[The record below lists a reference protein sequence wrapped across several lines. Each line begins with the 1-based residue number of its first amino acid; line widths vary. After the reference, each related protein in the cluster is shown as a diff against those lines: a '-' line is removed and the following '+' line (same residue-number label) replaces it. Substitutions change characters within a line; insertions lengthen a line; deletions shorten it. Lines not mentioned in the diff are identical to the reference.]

1 MIEKMHNKTN
11 SLAFKII
18 FALIAISFVLGGI
31 GGGIMM
37 AGNYAAKVNGEEIS
51 LQAFNVAK
59 ARQQNLL
66 NEQMGERFWDLMD
79 TPEYAQE
86 FNRSVLNQLIN
97 EELLRQYTK
106 TLKLGISVEQI
117 KSEIVNS
124 PAFQQ
129 NGKFDNNLYQQVL
142 RSNNLSADAYAA
154 IVHEGML
161 LAQVQEAILNSDFVV
176 PAQQEHLA
184 KLLLQKRQVR
194 LANFPVAAEADKQ
207 SVSNEELDAF
217 YKAHPNDFINPE
229 KLTVEY
235 VTISPKDVSKNVQ
248 VTNEQLE
255 TYYQT
260 NKSQYVTPEEIHL
273 AHIQVATEAEAQAIE
288 QALKNGENF
297 ATLAKEK
304 SGDKLSALQ
313 GGDLG
318 WSKSGTFPAAF
329 ESAAN
334 ALQKGQ
340 FSAPVQ
346 VDGNY
351 HIIKMLDRKASVA
364 TPLAEVK
371 DKISETIRHELALA
385 EYSTMTREMVNRA
398 FENNG
403 SLDSVAEV
411 AKLAVQKTEPF
422 TINDVPAELN
432 HEKVLKVLFSGE
444 LRQNGQ
450 NSEAIEIGD
459 EKNPQTMFVR
469 VSQYQAQAAQTFE
482 EAKPALEQAVK
493 YQKAEQALNEKAN
506 ELVNKLSQ
514 GEKVE
519 VDFTPAQELIFV
531 QAQME
536 NPVLAQTVFAMPK
549 PTEKTTYQVARSQ
562 NNDIIIVALDQVTD
576 GDISALQPLTTQLE
590 QDNALKLQSELLN
603 DLRQRA
609 KIELN
614 EDFINQAT
622 AN

>member
-1 MIEKMHNKTN
+1 
-11 SLAFKII
+11 
-18 FALIAISFVLGGI
+18 
-31 GGGIMM
+31 
-37 AGNYAAKVNGEEIS
+37 
-51 LQAFNVAK
+51 
-59 ARQQNLL
+59 
-66 NEQMGERFWDLMD
+66 
-79 TPEYAQE
+79 
-86 FNRSVLNQLIN
+86 
-97 EELLRQYTK
+97 
-106 TLKLGISVEQI
+106 
-117 KSEIVNS
+117 
-124 PAFQQ
+124 
-129 NGKFDNNLYQQVL
+129 
-142 RSNNLSADAYAA
+142 
-154 IVHEGML
+154 ML

-194 LANFPVAAEADKQ
+194 LATFPVAAEADKQ
-207 SVSNEELDAF
+207 SVSNEELEVF

-235 VTISPKDVSKNVQ
+235 VTISAQDVSKNVQ

-260 NKSQYVTPEEIHL
+260 NKSQYVTPEGIHL
-273 AHIQVATEAEAQAIE
+273 AHIQVATETEAQAIE

-304 SGDKLSALQ
+304 SADKLSALQ

-334 ALQKGQ
+334 VLQKGQ
-340 FSAPVQ
+340 FSTPIQ

-364 TPLAEVK
+364 TPLVEVK

-385 EYSTMTREMVNRA
+385 EYSTITREMVNRA

-422 TINDVPAELN
+422 TINDVPASLN

-450 NSEAIEIGD
+450 NSDAIEIGD
-459 EKNPQTMFVR
+459 EKNPQTKGGR
-469 VSQYQAQAAQTFE
+469 GSQYQAQAAQTFE

-493 YQKAEQALNEKAN
+493 YQKAEQALNEKAQ

-519 VDFTPAQELIFV
+519 VDFAPTQELIFV

-536 NPVLAQTVFAMPK
+536 NPTLAQTVFAMSK
-549 PTEKTTYQVARSQ
+549 PTEKATYQVARSQ
-562 NNDIIIVALDQVTD
+562 NNDIVIVALDQVTD

-590 QDNALKLQSELLN
+590 QDNALKLQNELLN

-609 KIELN
+609 KIDLN
-614 EDFINQAT
+614 EGVIDQTT

>member
-1 MIEKMHNKTN
+1 
-11 SLAFKII
+11 
-18 FALIAISFVLGGI
+18 
-31 GGGIMM
+31 
-37 AGNYAAKVNGEEIS
+37 
-51 LQAFNVAK
+51 
-59 ARQQNLL
+59 
-66 NEQMGERFWDLMD
+66 MGSDGY
-79 TPEYAQE
+79 PEYAQE

-207 SVSNEELDAF
+207 SVSNEELEAF

-371 DKISETIRHELALA
+371 DKISETIRHELSLA
-385 EYSTMTREMVNRA
+385 EYSTITREMVNRA

-422 TINDVPAELN
+422 TINDVPAALN

-459 EKNPQTMFVR
+459 EKNPQTIFVR
-469 VSQYQAQAAQTFE
+469 ISQYQAQAVKTFE

-493 YQKAEQALNEKAN
+493 YQKAEQALNEKAQ

-519 VDFTPAQELIFV
+519 VDFAPTQELIFV

-536 NPVLAQTVFAMPK
+536 NPTLAQTVFAMPK
-549 PTEKTTYQVARSQ
+549 PTEKATYQVARSQ
-562 NNDIIIVALDQVTD
+562 NNDIVIVALDQVTD

-590 QDNALKLQSELLN
+590 QDNALKLQNELLN

>member
-1 MIEKMHNKTN
+1 M
-11 SLAFKII
+11 
-18 FALIAISFVLGGI
+18 
-31 GGGIMM
+31 
-37 AGNYAAKVNGEEIS
+37 
-51 LQAFNVAK
+51 
-59 ARQQNLL
+59 
-66 NEQMGERFWDLMD
+66 
-79 TPEYAQE
+79 
-86 FNRSVLNQLIN
+86 
-97 EELLRQYTK
+97 
-106 TLKLGISVEQI
+106 
-117 KSEIVNS
+117 
-124 PAFQQ
+124 
-129 NGKFDNNLYQQVL
+129 
-142 RSNNLSADAYAA
+142 
-154 IVHEGML
+154 
-161 LAQVQEAILNSDFVV
+161 
-176 PAQQEHLA
+176 
-184 KLLLQKRQVR
+184 
-194 LANFPVAAEADKQ
+194 
-207 SVSNEELDAF
+207 
-217 YKAHPNDFINPE
+217 
-229 KLTVEY
+229 
-235 VTISPKDVSKNVQ
+235 
-248 VTNEQLE
+248 
-255 TYYQT
+255 
-260 NKSQYVTPEEIHL
+260 
-273 AHIQVATEAEAQAIE
+273 
-288 QALKNGENF
+288 
-297 ATLAKEK
+297 
-304 SGDKLSALQ
+304 
-313 GGDLG
+313 
-318 WSKSGTFPAAF
+318 F

-385 EYSTMTREMVNRA
+385 EYSTITREMVNRA

-411 AKLAVQKTEPF
+411 AKLTVQKTEPF
-422 TINDVPAELN
+422 TINDVPAALN

-493 YQKAEQALNEKAN
+493 YQKAEQALNEKAQ

-536 NPVLAQTVFAMPK
+536 NPTLAQTVFAMPK
-549 PTEKTTYQVARSQ
+549 PTEKATYQVARSQ
-562 NNDIIIVALDQVTD
+562 NNDIVIVALDQVTD

-590 QDNALKLQSELLN
+590 QDNALKLQNELLN

-609 KIELN
+609 KIDLN
-614 EDFINQAT
+614 EEVIDQAT

>member
-1 MIEKMHNKTN
+1 MIEKMHEKTN

-18 FALIAISFVLGGI
+18 FALISISFVLGGI
-31 GGGIMM
+31 GGGLMM
-37 AGNYAAKVNGEEIS
+37 SGTFAAKVNGEEIS
-51 LQAFNVAK
+51 QQTFNAAK

-66 NEQMGERFWDLMD
+66 NEQMGERFWDLLD
-79 TPEYAQE
+79 NSEYAAQ
-86 FNRSVLNQLIN
+86 FNQSVLNQLIN
-97 EELLRQYTK
+97 EELLRQYAK
-106 TLKLGISVEQI
+106 ELKLGISVDQI

-184 KLLLQKRQVR
+184 KLLLQKRQIR
-194 LANFPVAAEADKQ
+194 LANFPVASETDKQ
-207 SVSNEELDAF
+207 SVSNEELEAF
-217 YKAHPNDFINPE
+217 YKAHPNDFVNPE
-229 KLTVEY
+229 NLTVEY

-248 VTNEQLE
+248 VTDEQLE

-422 TINDVPAELN
+422 TVNNVPAALN

-450 NSEAIEIGD
+450 NSEAIEVGD

-469 VSQYQAQAAQTFE
+469 VSQYQAQTAQTFE

-493 YQKAEQALNEKAN
+493 YQKAEQALNERAN
-506 ELVNKLSQ
+506 ELVNQLSQ

-519 VDFTPAQELIFV
+519 VDFAPAQELIFV

-536 NPVLAQTVFAMPK
+536 DPTLAQTVFAMPK
-549 PTEKTTYQVARSQ
+549 PTEKATYQVARSQ
-562 NNDIIIVALDQVTD
+562 NNDIVIVALDQVTD
-576 GDISALQPLTTQLE
+576 GDITALQPLTTQLE
-590 QDNALKLQSELLN
+590 QDNALKLQNELLN

>member
-1 MIEKMHNKTN
+1 MIEKMHEKTN

-18 FALIAISFVLGGI
+18 FALISISFVLGGI
-31 GGGIMM
+31 GGGLMM
-37 AGNYAAKVNGEEIS
+37 SGTFAAKVNGEEIS
-51 LQAFNVAK
+51 QQTFNAAK

-66 NEQMGERFWDLMD
+66 NEQMGERFWDLLD
-79 TPEYAQE
+79 NSEYAAQ
-86 FNRSVLNQLIN
+86 FNQSVLNQLIN
-97 EELLRQYTK
+97 EELLRQYAK
-106 TLKLGISVEQI
+106 ELKLGISVDQI

-194 LANFPVAAEADKQ
+194 LANFPVASETDKQ
-207 SVSNEELDAF
+207 SVSNEELEAF
-217 YKAHPNDFINPE
+217 YKAHPNDFVNPE
-229 KLTVEY
+229 NLTVEY
-235 VTISPKDVSKNVQ
+235 VMISPKDVSKNVQ

-260 NKSQYVTPEEIHL
+260 NKSQYAIPEEIHL

-334 ALQKGQ
+334 TLQKGQ

-422 TINDVPAELN
+422 TINDVPAALN

-459 EKNPQTMFVR
+459 EKNPQTIFVR
-469 VSQYQAQAAQTFE
+469 VSQYQAQAVKTFE

-493 YQKAEQALNEKAN
+493 YQKAEQALNEKAQ

-519 VDFTPAQELIFV
+519 VDFAPTQELIFV

-536 NPVLAQTVFAMPK
+536 NPTLAQTVFAMPK
-549 PTEKTTYQVARSQ
+549 PTEKATYQVARSQ
-562 NNDIIIVALDQVTD
+562 NNDIVIVALDQVTD